1 MVIRAPF
8 IPLQTTLV
16 LWPIMVGAF
25 ISDLQPGC
33 QKLLKASIKVMW
45 IYLCKAFEI

>member
-8 IPLQTTLV
+8 VPLQTTFV

-25 ISDLQPGC
+25 ISDLQLSC
-33 QKLLKASIKVMW
+33 QKL
-45 IYLCKAFEI
+45 